1 LQEEQALIP
10 IEQQIITFYGKP
22 IIVVRLP
29 DGRPGVVLRY
39 LCDNLQLDPGAQ
51 VARVKRTEAI
61 AEDLVH
67 VQVQTDGGPQ
77 IMPTLV
83 FHAVPFWLAGI
94 DPKRV
99 REEVRPDV
107 LHYQREVVDVLYAW
121 ASKQR
126 TIAASASLVTDEPI
140 TEPTRPASNAPSLA
154 WADYHLQ
161 MAAFYQWKATTDT
174 RLDVLE
180 EWQGSVDSRL
190 DEHRRVLAFI
200 PEIIERLGPE
210 TLTPAHKSQVQTF
223 VKQLSKATG
232 KPYQTIHDELRTA
245 FQVGSYQEIREAEW
259 DKVENWFQVQ
269 LQRANKE

>member
-1 LQEEQALIP
+1 
-10 IEQQIITFYGKP
+10 
-22 IIVVRLP
+22 
-29 DGRPGVVLRY
+29 
-39 LCDNLQLDPGAQ
+39 
-51 VARVKRTEAI
+51 
-61 AEDLVH
+61 
-67 VQVQTDGGPQ
+67 
-77 IMPTLV
+77 LV
-83 FHAVPFWLAGI
+83 FVSLQRYPFS
-94 DPKRV
+94 
-99 REEVRPDV
+99 
-107 LHYQREVVDVLYAW
+107 LHL
-121 ASKQR
+121 
-126 TIAASASLVTDEPI
+126 
-140 TEPTRPASNAPSLA
+140 SNH
-154 WADYHLQ
+154 DGQ
-161 MAAFYQWKATTDT
+161 NT